1 LNILT
6 KYLDDNFIEFQ
17 ALDFYRYIFSKGEL
31 EEKGIYETG
40 KYCGIAVSVSD
51 EQKVKRFSVT
61 DDLEVIDNLSKSNDF
76 CIMSPISYIGKTRK
90 SEHARFLYALAFD
103 VDGIVISKRDK
114 SIPQGL
120 IDLFYQI
127 QGPAHRIPMP
137 TFVVSSGTGIHVYY
151 VFEQPVSLFRNIVK
165 QLMVYK
171 REMTRILWQGYIT
184 TLENNVQYESLFQ
197 GFRMVG
203 TKTKLNERV
212 RAFKT
217 GDRVTMEYL
226 NEFVDDKFKV
236 TQFSYKSN
244 LSLEEA
250 KEKYPEWYEKRIVK
264 KLPKG
269 TWATKRDLYDWW
281 KKRILAEAKVGHRYY
296 CMMMLAIYARK
307 AGIEYSELEKDA
319 FIIMED
325 FEKLTN
331 VDINHFTEKDVIDA
345 LEAYNDSYITYPIN
359 SISALTDIPIQK
371 NKRNFRNQK
380 NHLEIARAIQQI
392 NSVQN
397 GISWRNAKGRPK
409 NSKTKEKL
417 VKEYI
422 KKNPTHNPTEIS
434 KNLNISRTTV
444 YKYLTV

>member
-1 LNILT
+1 MNILT
-6 KYLDDNFIEFQ
+6 KYLNDNFIEFQ
-17 ALDFYRYIFSKGEL
+17 ALDFYRYVFPTDEL
-31 EEKGIYETG
+31 EEKGIYQKG

-61 DDLEVIDNLSKSNDF
+61 DDLDVIGELSKSDDF
-76 CIMSPISYIGKTRK
+76 CIMSPISYIGKARK
-90 SEHARFLYALAFD
+90 SENARFLYALAFD

-114 SIPQGL
+114 TRPQGL

-151 VFEQPVSLFRNIVK
+151 VFQQPIPLFRNIVK

-226 NEFVDDKFKV
+226 NEFVEDKFKV

-244 LSLEEA
+244 LTLQQA
-250 KEKYPEWYEKRIVK
+250 KEKYPEWYEKRIIK

-269 TWATKRDLYDWW
+269 YWTTKKDLYDWW
-281 KKRILAEAKVGHRYY
+281 KRRILGEVKVGHRYY

-307 AGIEYSELEKDA
+307 AGIEYKELEKDA

-325 FEKLTN
+325 FERLTQE
-331 VDINHFTEKDVIDA
+331 DINHFTESDVLDA

-359 SISALTDIPIQK
+359 SISALSDIHIQK
-371 NKRNFRNQK
+371 NKRNYRKQTEHIEVMNAIRDIFYKDKEWINK
-380 NHLEIARAIQQI
+380 NGAPTKKYLVKNYIKNNPTENPTQIARA
-392 NSVQN
+392 
-397 GISWRNAKGRPK
+397 
-409 NSKTKEKL
+409 
-417 VKEYI
+417 
-422 KKNPTHNPTEIS
+422 
-434 KNLNISRTTV
+434 LNISRTTV
-444 YKYLTV
+444 YKYLN

>member
-6 KYLDDNFIEFQ
+6 KYLDDNFLEFQ
-17 ALDFYRYIFSKGEL
+17 PLDFYRYIFPKEEL
-31 EEKGIYETG
+31 ERKGIYETG

-61 DDLEVIDNLSKSNDF
+61 DDLEVIENLSQTNDF

-114 SIPQGL
+114 TRPQGL

-151 VFEQPVSLFRNIVK
+151 VFEQPIPLFRNIVK

-197 GFRMVG
+197 GFRVVG

-217 GDRVTMEYL
+217 GNRVTMEYL

-236 TQFSYKSN
+236 TQFNYKSN

-250 KEKYPEWYEKRIVK
+250 KKKYPEWYEKRIIK

-269 TWATKRDLYDWW
+269 TWTTKRDLYDWW
-281 KKRILAEAKVGHRYY
+281 KRRILAEAKVGHRYY

-331 VDINHFTEKDVIDA
+331 EDINHFTEKDVLDA

-371 NKRNFRNQK
+371 NKRNYQKQK
-380 NHLEIARAIQQI
+380 NHLEEARII
-392 NSVQN
+392 RDIRMKRLNKTWN
-397 GISWRNAKGRPK
+397 NIEGRPK
-409 NSKTKEKL
+409 NSGTKEKL
-417 VKEYI
+417 VKDYI
-422 KKNPTHNPTEIS
+422 LNNSSKNPTQIATDL
-434 KNLNISRTTV
+434 KISRTTV
-444 YKYLTV
+444 YKYLKN

>member
-6 KYLDDNFIEFQ
+6 KYLDDTFIEVQ
-17 ALDFYRYIFSKGEL
+17 SLDFYRYIFSKGEL

-51 EQKVKRFSVT
+51 EQKIKRFSVT
-61 DDLEVIDNLSKSNDF
+61 DDLEVIEDLSKSNDF

-90 SEHARFLYALAFD
+90 SDHARFLYALAFD
-103 VDGIVISKRDK
+103 VDGIVISKSDK
-114 SIPQGL
+114 TRPQGL

-127 QGPAHRIPMP
+127 QGLAHRIPMP

-151 VFEQPVSLFRNIVK
+151 VFEQPIPLFRNIVK

-197 GFRMVG
+197 GFRMIG

-217 GDRVTMEYL
+217 GNRVTMEYL

-269 TWATKRDLYDWW
+269 TWTTKRDLYDWW
-281 KKRILAEAKVGHRYY
+281 KRRILAEAKVGHRYY
-296 CMMMLAIYARK
+296 CMMMLAIYAQK
-307 AGIEYSELEKDA
+307 AGIEYSELEEDA

-325 FEKLTN
+325 FERLTN
-331 VDINHFTEKDVIDA
+331 EDINHFTETDVLDA

-359 SISALTDIPIQK
+359 SIVALTDIPIQK
-371 NKRNFRNQK
+371 NKRNFRSQNV
-380 NHLEIARAIQQI
+380 HLMGARAIQKI
-392 NSVQN
+392 SDEVN
-397 GISWRNAKGRPK
+397 GTNWREGNGRPK
-409 NSKTKEKL
+409 NSGTKEEKI
-417 VKEYI
+417 KKYI
-422 KKNPTHNPTEIS
+422 KNKNNSTKTPTQIAKE
-434 KNLNISRTTV
+434 LNVSRTTV
-444 YKYLTV
+444 YKYI

>member
-6 KYLDDNFIEFQ
+6 KYLDDNFLEYKSF
-17 ALDFYRYIFSKGEL
+17 DFYRYIFSTGEL
-31 EEKGIYETG
+31 EEKGIYQKG

-61 DDLEVIDNLSKSNDF
+61 DNLEVIEDLSKSNDF
-76 CIMSPISYIGKTRK
+76 CIMSPISYIGKARK
-90 SEHARFLYALAFD
+90 SENARFLYALAFD
-103 VDGIVISKRDK
+103 VDGIVISRRDK
-114 SIPQGL
+114 TRPQGL

-151 VFEQPVSLFRNIVK
+151 VFEQPIPLFRNIVK
-165 QLMVYK
+165 QLMAYK
-171 REMTRILWQGYIT
+171 HEMTRILWQGYIT
-184 TLENNVQYESLFQ
+184 TLEDNVQYESLFQ

-226 NEFVDDKFKV
+226 NEFVDKKFKV

-250 KEKYPEWYEKRIVK
+250 KEKYPEWYEKRVIK

-269 TWATKRDLYDWW
+269 YWTTKRDLYDWW
-281 KKRILAEAKVGHRYY
+281 KRRILEEAKVGHRYY

-307 AGIEYSELEKDA
+307 AGIEYKELERDA

-325 FEKLTN
+325 FERLTQD
-331 VDINHFTEKDVIDA
+331 DINHFTESDVLDA
-345 LEAYNDSYITYPIN
+345 LEAYNDSYMTYPIN
-359 SISALTDIPIQK
+359 SISALTDITIHK
-371 NKRNFRNQK
+371 NKRNGRKQREHLIFSRGVK
-380 NHLEIARAIQQI
+380 NLKKNMGEIE
-392 NSVQN
+392 ND
-397 GISWRNAKGRPK
+397 GRP
-409 NSKTKEKL
+409 SKEKI
-417 VKEYI
+417 VKDCIIQNPDY
-422 KKNPTHNPTEIS
+422 NPTQIA
-434 KNLNISRTTV
+434 KALDISRTTV
-444 YKYLTV
+444 YKYLK